1 MQLSDFLSFP
11 DSASLNI
18 NVFIFIHNMTP
29 GITNIYE
36 YTITGLRNQIVVLVL
51 CGKNIVILLFFPVVM
66 NYKNKV
72 KLIITPTFP
81 LFGMPTYI

>member
-1 MQLSDFLSFP
+1 
-11 DSASLNI
+11 
-18 NVFIFIHNMTP
+18 MTP

-51 CGKNIVILLFFPVVM
+51 WGKNIVILLFFPVVK